1 MERNH
6 YDDLF
11 YLWYFL
17 CKYKINKDFKIAL
30 LVQKLEHLKVL
41 GGLLPIELPCLVWA
55 KTNNIAP
62 LDLLIWANSLQYKK
76 ETYKKKNLKKSI
88 KKWTNDKFA
97 LLAYLKLNQI
107 IFFSLKKNHLPN
119 WLGSKFGYYSMESDM
134 TGRLITRKSY
144 GWLTLRVERRKGGG

>member
-17 CKYKINKDFKIAL
+17 CKSKINKDFKIAL

-41 GGLLPIELPCLVWA
+41 DGLLPIELPCLVWA
-55 KTNNIAP
+55 KTSNIAP

-76 ETYKKKNLKKSI
+76 ETYKKKKI
-88 KKWTNDKFA
+88 
-97 LLAYLKLNQI
+97 
-107 IFFSLKKNHLPN
+107 
-119 WLGSKFGYYSMESDM
+119 
-134 TGRLITRKSY
+134 
-144 GWLTLRVERRKGGG
+144 